1 MINSE
6 VEMRNNKRK
15 LEDIKED
22 FLKEFTHG
30 IKTLNRLV
38 NDFLEGKLDK
48 GELQEIINSEKRCD
62 RLKEEYIEQL
72 FKKKRAL
79 PFIVEDRY
87 KMILK
92 LDAVIDNIEIVA
104 RYLRIYP
111 FTMIEEINKDFST
124 LNKLLLDTV
133 ITLIECS
140 KLIEADF
147 NQARDK
153 TMEIEDLRREA
164 FNLKFELLEHLFEL
178 EKEKDPKKI
187 LLTSELISEMY
198 SVIGRSEELADY
210 LEGLIIKYPNK

>member
-1 MINSE
+1 
-6 VEMRNNKRK
+6 MRNNKRK
-15 LEDIKED
+15 LEDVKDD
-22 FLKEFTHG
+22 FLKEFTNAT
-30 IKTLNRLV
+30 KTLNRLI
-38 NDFLEGKLDK
+38 NEFLEGKLNK
-48 GELQEIINSEKRCD
+48 GELQEVINSEKKCD

-92 LDAVIDNIEIVA
+92 LDAVIDSIEIVA
-104 RYLRIYP
+104 RYLGIYP
-111 FTMIEEINKDFST
+111 FAMIKEINKDFST
-124 LNKLLLDTV
+124 LNKLLLDTA
-133 ITLIECS
+133 IALIECS
-140 KLIEADF
+140 RLIETDF

-153 TMEIEDLRREA
+153 TMEIEDLRRDA
-164 FNLKFELLEHLFEL
+164 FNLKFDLLENLFGL

-187 LLTSELISEMY
+187 FLTSELITQMY